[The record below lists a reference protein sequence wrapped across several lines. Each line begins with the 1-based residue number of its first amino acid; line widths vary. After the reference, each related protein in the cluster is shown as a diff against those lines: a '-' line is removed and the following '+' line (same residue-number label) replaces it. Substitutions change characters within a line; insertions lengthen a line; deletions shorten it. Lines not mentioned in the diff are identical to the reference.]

1 MTGYDFAH
9 AQNITKSKIDL
20 VRLRPIIYPNTD
32 VFLVC
37 FNITNPDS
45 YNNVREKW
53 VPEIKRYCFS
63 RADIRFRTQN
73 LSFKMTKTYHWLRIG

>member
-9 AQNITKSKIDL
+9 VQNVTKAEINL
-20 VRLRPIIYPNTD
+20 IRVRPLIYPSTD

-37 FNITNPDS
+37 FSITNPDS
-45 YNNVREKW
+45 YNNVSEKW
-53 VPEIKRYCFS
+53 VPEIKRCCFS